1 MFIAGA
7 IVGGVIIA
15 YEDYSDYRDHSNHS
29 NYSKYG
35 DANLVNAINNK
46 SREIER
52 KQYEID
58 NLRRDMVNRFRNST
72 EELRRD
78 RNYKGL
84 GYSADYMINQVKLD
98 MQEELEKEIQREK
111 EQLAEIEK
119 MIARINEIELQS

>member
-119 MIARINEIELQS
+119 MIARINEIELQN